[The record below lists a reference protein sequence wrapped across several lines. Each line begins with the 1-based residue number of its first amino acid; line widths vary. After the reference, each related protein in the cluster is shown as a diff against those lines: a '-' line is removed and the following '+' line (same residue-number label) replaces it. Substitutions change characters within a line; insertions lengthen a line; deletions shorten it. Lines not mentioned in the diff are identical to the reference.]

1 MRNIY
6 RVFLDLLP
14 ARPLQVGTITSVEG
28 EVATVQLPGGGLLIA
43 RGVGAAGAVGATVF
57 VRDGL
62 IEGEAPSLPVEV
74 IEI

>member
-14 ARPLQVGTITSVEG
+14 ARPLQVGTITAFNG
-28 EVATVQLPGGGLLIA
+28 DAATVQLPGGGLLIA
-43 RGVGAAGAVGATVF
+43 RGGGTVGDTVF
-57 VRDGL
+57 VRDGV
-62 IEGEAPSLPVEV
+62 IEGDAPSLPIEV

>member
-14 ARPLQVGTITSVEG
+14 ARPLQVGTITALDG
-28 EVATVQLPGGGLLIA
+28 EVATVELPGGGLLTA
-43 RGVGAAGAVGATVF
+43 RGGGAVGEPVF
-57 VRDGL
+57 VRDGV
-62 IEGEAPSLPVEV
+62 IEGEAPAMPVEI

>member
-14 ARPLQVGTITSVEG
+14 ARPLQVGTITALEG
-28 EVATVQLPGGGLLIA
+28 EVATVTLPGGGLLIA
-43 RGVGAAGAVGATVF
+43 RGSGAVGDPVF
-57 VRDGL
+57 VRDGV
-62 IEGEAPSLPVEV
+62 IEAEAPALPVEV

>member
-14 ARPLQVGTITSVEG
+14 ARPLQVGTITALDG
-28 EVATVQLPGGGLLIA
+28 EVATVELPGGGLLTA
-43 RGVGAAGAVGATVF
+43 RGGGNVGDPVF
-57 VRDGL
+57 VRDGV
-62 IEGEAPSLPVEV
+62 IEGDAPAMPVEI

>member
-14 ARPLQVGTITSVEG
+14 ARPLQVGTITALDG
-28 EVATVQLPGGGLLIA
+28 DVATVQLPGGGLLIA
-43 RGVGAAGAVGATVF
+43 RGSGAVGDSVF
-57 VRDGL
+57 VRDGA
-62 IEGEAPSLPVEV
+62 IEGEAPALPIEV

>member
-14 ARPLQVGTITSVEG
+14 ARPLQVGTITAIDG
-28 EVATVQLPGGGLLIA
+28 DVATVQLPGGGRLTA
-43 RGVGAAGAVGATVF
+43 RGGGAVGDSVF
-57 VRDGL
+57 VRDGA
-62 IEGEAPSLPVEV
+62 IEGEAPALPVEV

>member
-14 ARPLQVGTITSVEG
+14 ARPLQVGTITALDG
-28 EVATVQLPGGGLLIA
+28 EVATVQLPGGGLLTA
-43 RGVGAAGAVGATVF
+43 RGSGAVGDPVF
-57 VRDGL
+57 VRDGV
-62 IEGEAPSLPVEV
+62 IEGEAPALPVEV